1 MTYKFT
7 YKYTSYIINIQIY
20 EYARIVNKLYVYKLD
35 IYRTIEASN
44 FVQGIKK
51 NIDLFI
57 SIILFTASYNEI
69 KKIILTSVSHHRTR
83 VFTSNNSKCHQF
95 RVNRSREKILSREN
109 SVENGTPVPSNIHKS
124 VIATTGRKVSENS
137 IILRN
142 PFEKPRHLEFPW
154 TNFVDAANLAPSFLF
169 I

>member
-1 MTYKFT
+1 MFILKSVFM
-7 YKYTSYIINIQIY
+7 
-20 EYARIVNKLYVYKLD
+20 
-35 IYRTIEASN
+35 N
-44 FVQGIKK
+44 FYFK
-51 NIDLFI
+51 
-57 SIILFTASYNEI
+57 
-69 KKIILTSVSHHRTR
+69 
-83 VFTSNNSKCHQF
+83 F

-142 PFEKPRHLEFPW
+142 PFEKPRHLEFPLIYETVYLRCALSF
-154 TNFVDAANLAPSFLF
+154 TNRSKRNALSSPLYTYAY